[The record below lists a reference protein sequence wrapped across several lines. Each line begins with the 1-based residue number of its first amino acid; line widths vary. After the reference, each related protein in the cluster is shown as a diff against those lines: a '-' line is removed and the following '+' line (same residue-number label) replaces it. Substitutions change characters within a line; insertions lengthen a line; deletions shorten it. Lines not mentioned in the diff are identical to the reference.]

1 MILPDPNL
9 SQIMT
14 AFRARLTDHD
24 IRRLIKSNA
33 EDERAAAAHKLCRSI
48 GRTELNESERAAA
61 QKILKVMAND
71 AAELVRRALAVTL
84 RASNILPRDV
94 ARRLAVDVESVAL
107 PIITDSPVFSDEDL
121 IEIVRSGS
129 SVRQIA
135 VARRHHVPRDVSTV
149 LAVEGCQ
156 AAVHALA
163 ANDNADVAES
173 SLDVIIDRFG
183 VSPDMVSILA
193 NRPVLPI
200 AITERLVG
208 LASDA
213 VREKLIARYAI
224 APENAVQLVQ
234 FARERATVDLI
245 DQAIETDNLPAFVAH
260 LHSRKALKASVLL
273 RGLARGQVSFFEHG
287 LAELTGAPHHR
298 VWLMVH
304 DAGPLGLRA
313 IYDRAGLPPR
323 LFPAF
328 RAGVDVWRNLQAEG
342 AIVGDEAFGMK
353 MLQRFLSQ
361 RPNVSPDDLNY
372 LLERLDH
379 SLDQV
384 DAIAAAEVVS
394 AA

>member
-1 MILPDPNL
+1 
-9 SQIMT
+9 MT

-24 IRRLIKSNA
+24 LRRLIKSNA

-48 GRTELNESERAAA
+48 GRTALNEGERAAA
-61 QKILKVMAND
+61 QKILTVMAND

-84 RASNILPRDV
+84 RASDILPREV

-107 PIITDSPVFSDEDL
+107 PIITASPVFTDEDL

-135 VARRHHVPRDVSTV
+135 VARRPHVPRDVSTI
-149 LAVEGCQ
+149 LAAEGCQ
-156 AAVHALA
+156 VAVQALA
-163 ANDNADVAES
+163 ANDNADVAEP
-173 SLDVIIDRFG
+173 SLGAIIDRFG
-183 VSPDMVSILA
+183 ASPDMVETLA
-193 NRPVLPI
+193 NRAVLPI
-200 AITERLVG
+200 GITERLIG

-213 VREKLIARYAI
+213 VREKLVARYAV

-260 LHSRKALKASVLL
+260 LNSWRALKASILL
-273 RGLARGQVSFFEHG
+273 RGLARGQVGFFEHG
-287 LAELTGAPHHR
+287 LAELTGTPHHR

-328 RAGVDVWRNLQAEG
+328 RAGVDVWRSLHAEG
-342 AIVGDEAFGMK
+342 AVLDSESFGMR

-372 LLERLDH
+372 LLERLDQPPEP
-379 SLDQV
+379 SGQV
-384 DAIAAAEVVS
+384 QAVTEVVS